1 MRLFALAAVAAV
13 TLSSLGA
20 GAARAASDE
29 QNLVDQA
36 RITLDH
42 LRSDKEFGTAKELL
56 RHARAV
62 LIVPNLV
69 KGGFFFGGEGG
80 DGVMLA
86 RTAGG
91 GWTDPAFYTLASASF
106 GLQIGVQTA
115 EVVMI
120 VESEKALHA
129 LEQDEFKFGAQA
141 GFAIATLGSDAQAA
155 SSTALNS
162 ADIVVWSSSSGAY
175 VGLTLEGSI
184 VKPRENYNDEYYGR
198 PIAARAILNMN
209 EGHNP
214 GAGPLR
220 HDLP

>member
-1 MRLFALAAVAAV
+1 MKMFAIAAVAA
-13 TLSSLGA
+13 TSLA
-20 GAARAASDE
+20 FLNPIAAHAASPE

-42 LRSDKEFGTAKELL
+42 LRHDKEFGDAEHLL
-56 RHARAV
+56 RRARAV
-62 LIVPNLV
+62 LIVPSLV

-106 GLQIGVQTA
+106 GLQIGIETA
-115 EVVMI
+115 EVIMI
-120 VESEKALHA
+120 VETDKALHA
-129 LEQDEFKFGAQA
+129 LEQDEFKFGASA
-141 GFAIATLGSDAQAA
+141 GLTVVTLGSNAQVA

-162 ADIVVWSSSSGAY
+162 ADVVVWSSSSGAY
-175 VGLTLEGSI
+175 AGLTLEGSI
-184 VKPRENYNDEYYGR
+184 VKPRENYNDEYYGH

-214 GAGPLR
+214 GANLLR
-220 HDLP
+220 KDIP